1 MTKEER
7 AIYNRAYKKRHA
19 DKIREQE
26 RAYWSKNKEKKKE
39 KGARS
44 YQKNRSKRLATMRDY
59 HKVHRNERIDKVK
72 EWRKNNPGRA
82 AHNNSMSRARS
93 FGADGS
99 YSLGDWET
107 LKKQYGHKCPHCGR
121 SEPEIKLTRD
131 HIIPLSRG
139 GSNFIEN
146 IQPLCGDC
154 NRRKHAKM
162 PDEAKNVLQ

>member
-1 MTKEER
+1 MPYKDPQAKKANDER
-7 AIYNRAYKKRHA
+7 YY
-19 DKIREQE
+19 
-26 RAYWSKNKEKKKE
+26 
-39 KGARS
+39 
-44 YQKNRSKRLATMRDY
+44 RSKKTDIRAKQ
-59 HKVHRNERIDKVK
+59 KVYNAKNANKNIERVRA
-72 EWRKNNPGRA
+72 WRKNNPGLA
-82 AHNNSMSRARS
+82 QHNSSMSRAKS
-93 FGADGS
+93 FGAEGS

>member
-1 MTKEER
+1 MPYIDPQRKKEHGKQ
-7 AIYNRAYKKRHA
+7 YYKKNI
-19 DKIREQE
+19 DTLREKQKTYN
-26 RAYWSKNKEKKKE
+26 AKHS
-39 KGARS
+39 
-44 YQKNRSKRLATMRDY
+44 QKNINR
-59 HKVHRNERIDKVK
+59 VK

-107 LKKQYGHKCPHCGR
+107 LKKQYGNKCPHCGR